1 MVKTLFLRKNINGSI
16 YLFFMF
22 TRKLENYRPKKRG
35 WKKTTLKNSE
45 RLKPS
50 GTNIWDTDKILQAT
64 ERMSTTKPKN
74 WENKREK
81 TSPTK
86 QNNRNKMKQ
95 EKIGSL
101 YEGGHEKGGE

>member
-1 MVKTLFLRKNINGSI
+1 
-16 YLFFMF
+16 
-22 TRKLENYRPKKRG
+22 
-35 WKKTTLKNSE
+35 
-45 RLKPS
+45 
-50 GTNIWDTDKILQAT
+50 
-64 ERMSTTKPKN
+64 MSTTKPKN